1 MVDIT
6 PPEAAK
12 AAMGGLRVAQLI
24 CLIKDNQLVTALVL
38 FVLWQAGAITQGVTA
53 LGGVC

>member
-1 MVDIT
+1 MADV
-6 PPEAAK
+6 PPVVPAAAVEGFK
-12 AAMGGLRVAQLI
+12 IAQVIALV
-24 CLIKDNQLVTALVL
+24 KDNQLITALVV

>member
-1 MVDIT
+1 MGDVT
-6 PPEAAK
+6 PPIPAGVPAGFK
-12 AAMGGLRVAQLI
+12 IAQVVALV
-24 CLIKDNQLVTALVL
+24 KDNQLITALVV

>member
-1 MVDIT
+1 MAEVT
-6 PPEAAK
+6 PPADLPGA
-12 AAMGGLRVAQLI
+12 GLKIAQVVSLV
-24 CLIKDNQLVTALVL
+24 KDNQLVTALVV

>member
-1 MVDIT
+1 MGDVT
-6 PPEAAK
+6 PSAVPAA
-12 AAMGGLRVAQLI
+12 AGLKIAQVVSLV
-24 CLIKDNQLVTALVL
+24 KDNQLITALVV